1 MLETELKG
9 DYKDMA
15 SHLLLGPLF
24 EIRVLMLKLF
34 SNVSIRPP
42 FTGKLVKALSFN
54 MLQKD
59 PLSKFKLGCPFHRKL
74 IRGTLF

>member
-24 EIRVLMLKLF
+24 EMRVLMLKLI
-34 SNVSIRPP
+34 SNVSIRSS
-42 FTGKLVKALSFN
+42 FTGKLVRALHFN
-54 MLQKD
+54 MLQID
-59 PLSKFKLGCPFHRKL
+59 PLSKFKLGRPSHGKL